1 MRGGISNIQYLNSK
15 EGFLQYAND
24 GCTIMEIDFL
34 YTSDGEIVG
43 SHLFEHLDGFS
54 FNNRPTLEEFENTKL
69 EGKFLGITFDWL
81 IEQLE
86 NFPEIRIIFDSK
98 ENDTLSLLEDMV
110 EKANEKDFDLLS
122 RMIIQVYSIENY
134 NEIKNN
140 PALNFTNFWFTN
152 YKSNYTNFQ
161 IQKYFGDKEDVETIV
176 LSCLD
181 WWFYHQTAFHFDK
194 KIAVH
199 TVNGSSA
206 VNFLADRGANY
217 IFVDRF

>member
-1 MRGGISNIQYLNSK
+1 
-15 EGFLQYAND
+15 
-24 GCTIMEIDFL
+24 
-34 YTSDGEIVG
+34 
-43 SHLFEHLDGFS
+43 
-54 FNNRPTLEEFENTKL
+54 
-69 EGKFLGITFDWL
+69 
-81 IEQLE
+81 
-86 NFPEIRIIFDSK
+86 
-98 ENDTLSLLEDMV
+98 MV

-140 PALNFTNFWFTN
+140 PALNFTTFWFTN